1 MASHLT
7 LDIQGP
13 ARRFF
18 AHRALLRR
26 RTIKHW
32 IDTALFGSAQ
42 ITVRFVGR
50 QEGLALNH
58 QYRGKPYATNVL
70 SFSYDEGAELP
81 TSAVRTRKH
90 PNTPVSPTF
99 LVNSAIQSEIQSK
112 IQGDIVLCCPVI
124 EKEAKEQNKTLE
136 AHYAHLIMHGVLHL
150 QGYDHQNEDEAEV
163 MEALETRLLAQL
175 GFGPVY

>member
-1 MASHLT
+1 MISHLT

-13 ARRFF
+13 TRRFS

-26 RTIKHW
+26 RTIKRW
-32 IDTALFGSAQ
+32 IDTALFCPAQ

-70 SFSYDEGAELP
+70 SFSYDGDELLTP
-81 TSAVRTRKH
+81 ASPALLADSAT
-90 PNTPVSPTF
+90 
-99 LVNSAIQSEIQSK
+99 QSERPSK